1 MQKRHFQAAADLADY
16 TFENHGS
23 IWLCRP
29 TSDTAYHHLRN
40 HVDDDN
46 SQWLGDALAVEPR
59 YVESLA
65 AALEDNGFSTE
76 L

>member
-1 MQKRHFQAAADLADY
+1 MPDY
-16 TFENHGS
+16 IFENHGS

-29 TSDTAYHHLRN
+29 TSQFASAWLSE
-40 HVDDDN
+40 HVEAAG
-46 SQWLGDALAVEPR
+46 WLGDALAVEPR

-65 AALEDNGFSTE
+65 ASLEDDGFSTE